1 MDDHTYILQDSESI
15 LNLSFI
21 FFTVDKH
28 FRSYFSMLSLLPCL
42 LVPNMQFLVWF
53 MNTHTTLLYCMGQ
66 LRTALLIAC
75 VDAYAYSVSS
85 KLGRRCKLL
94 YSGIV
99 VNLLSS

>member
-1 MDDHTYILQDSESI
+1 MDNHTYILQDSESI

-28 FRSYFSMLSLLPCL
+28 FRSYFFYAKSFAVLISP
-42 LVPNMQFLVWF
+42 QYAILVWF

-75 VDAYAYSVSS
+75 VDAYAYIVSS

-94 YSGIV
+94 YSGA
-99 VNLLSS
+99 NLLSS